1 MPLTILQVAFPFAP
15 VSRDSVGGAEQIL
28 AACDA
33 AVVRGGYRSIV
44 IACEGSKVAGELIP
58 VPATRRADDPHARAA
73 AHANHRKAIDDAISR
88 FRVDVVHFHGL
99 DFDAYLP
106 SEGVPA
112 LVTLHLAPFA
122 YNAAAL
128 GSERAGT
135 YFNCVSQTQ
144 HGSCAKIPNL
154 LAPIINGVDLERLR
168 PDLQA
173 RRVHTLVLARICPEK
188 GIHLAIEAAKKA
200 DADLVIAGEV
210 FPYADHERY
219 FAEEIRPRLDARRV
233 FIGPIGFARKRE
245 LLQSARC
252 LLVPSLIEETSS
264 LVAMEALACG
274 TPVIGFRRGALSEI
288 VDDGVTGML
297 VEDADEMAAAIARAD
312 AFAASACAET
322 ARRRFS
328 AARMGRDYVALYER
342 LSRRSQQRRYSE
354 RVAS

>member
-28 AACDA
+28 AACAA

-58 VPATRRADDPHARAA
+58 VPGTRRADDPHARAT

-144 HGSCAKIPNL
+144 HGSCAKIPDL

-233 FIGPIGFARKRE
+233 FVGPIGFARKRE

-264 LVAMEALACG
+264 LVAMEAMACG

-288 VDDGVTGML
+288 IDDGVTGVL
-297 VEDADEMAAAIARAD
+297 VDDADAMAAATAMAD
-312 AFAASACAET
+312 AFAASACAKT

-328 AARMGRDYVALYER
+328 AARMGRDYIALYER
-342 LSRRSQQRRYSE
+342 LSGRAQQRRHSE